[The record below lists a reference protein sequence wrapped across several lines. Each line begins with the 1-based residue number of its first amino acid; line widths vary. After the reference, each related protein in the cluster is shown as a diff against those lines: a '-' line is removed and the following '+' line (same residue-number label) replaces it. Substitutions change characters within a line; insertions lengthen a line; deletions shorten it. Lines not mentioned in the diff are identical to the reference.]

1 MKKLFIIA
9 FLALGFYQA
18 QAQVT
23 FRPGLR
29 GGLNFSHFTKGD
41 SYNTSY
47 YDSNLGY
54 YVNTTNRDEFTSKTD
69 FYVGFYGALKLS
81 KFYTLQPEINYS
93 NQGSTYKPQNGKEE
107 RLDIS
112 YLSVGIVNKFSF
124 NNKFSIHLGPTIDFV
139 VDENVYINNVNSNNY
154 YNYNDVNDVD
164 LAFQL
169 GAGYDFTNN
178 FGIEARVKKG
188 IIPAIDFSDNHTN
201 VVFSVGATYTF
212 DVK

>member
-18 QAQVT
+18 QSQVT
-23 FRPGLR
+23 FKPGLR

-41 SYNTSY
+41 SYNTY
-47 YDSNLGY
+47 YTDQYGN
-54 YVNTTNRDEFTSKTD
+54 YVSTTNRDEYTSKTD

-139 VDENVYINNVNSNNY
+139 VDENVYESFNSNNY

-164 LAFQL
+164 LAFIL
-169 GAGYDFTNN
+169 GAGYDINKN
-178 FGIEARVKKG
+178 IGIEARVKKG
-188 IIPAIDFSDNHTN
+188 VIPAIDFSDNHTN

>member
-41 SYNTSY
+41 FDNYNGGY
-47 YDSNLGY
+47 YDYNGNYIPYSNP
-54 YVNTTNRDEFTSKTD
+54 EFTSKTD
-69 FYVGFYGALKLS
+69 FYIGFYGALKLS
-81 KFYTLQPEINYS
+81 KFYTLQPEVDYS
-93 NQGSTYKPQNGKEE
+93 NQGSSVKRPNSSTVKLNA
-107 RLDIS
+107 S
-112 YLSVGIVNKFSF
+112 YLSVAVVNKFSF
-124 NNKFSIHLGPTIDFV
+124 NEKFNVHLGPTIDFV
-139 VDENVYINNVNSNNY
+139 VDKDFNVDS
-154 YNYNDVNDVD
+154 DVD
-164 LAFQL
+164 LAFIL
-169 GAGYDFTNN
+169 GAGYDINKN
-178 FGIEARVKKG
+178 IGIEARVKKG
-188 IIPAIDFSDNHTN
+188 LIPVYYNNYYDGSYYSSDSNHTN